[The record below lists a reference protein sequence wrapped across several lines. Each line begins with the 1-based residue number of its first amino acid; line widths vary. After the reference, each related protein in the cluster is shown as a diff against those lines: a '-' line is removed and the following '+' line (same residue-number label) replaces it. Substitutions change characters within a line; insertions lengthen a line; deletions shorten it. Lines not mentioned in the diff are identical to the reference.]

1 MEAEKISAICA
12 RFFREAILWSLSQI
26 VNFISHIFLPFS
38 IWVPFSHNIFH
49 YWKVSFESVRGWP
62 SAMKVLVKRCNKP
75 YNFRYEEDAGEVL
88 FYVEIVIMT
97 QFSIE
102 YVLRIWSAGC
112 RGRYEGIRGRLRY
125 ALEFFPLLDLVVVT
139 AGIILFIF
147 GWSDSRGLSASSA
160 LRSLR

>member
-1 MEAEKISAICA
+1 MVVIPNCQFHITHFPSFQYLGAFFSQYFPLLKSKFRICPRLTISAA
-12 RFFREAILWSLSQI
+12 DSA
-26 VNFISHIFLPFS
+26 V
-38 IWVPFSHNIFH
+38 
-49 YWKVSFESVRGWP
+49 KVSDT
-62 SAMKVLVKRCNKP
+62 RCNKP
-75 YNFRYEEDAGEVL
+75 NNFRYEEDAGEVL

>member
-1 MEAEKISAICA
+1 MDALAIP
-12 RFFREAILWSLSQI
+12 RNEP
-26 VNFISHIFLPFS
+26 N
-38 IWVPFSHNIFH
+38 
-49 YWKVSFESVRGWP
+49 
-62 SAMKVLVKRCNKP
+62 
-75 YNFRYEEDAGEVL
+75 NFRYEEDAGEIL